1 MAKNKNKILVIGA
14 SGMLGHVIARYM
26 SEQGYE
32 VDTVVNS
39 GEYNDQSIK
48 INLMDKSD
56 FEQFI
61 NDRGF
66 IYDYVINAAGILVQ
80 LSDERKD
87 IASYINAYLPHQLE
101 YIFSKTKT
109 KIIHYSTDC
118 VFSGKNG
125 PYSEDSFQD
134 GELFYDKSKAL
145 GEIINDKDLTLRQS
159 IIGPDINKNGVG
171 LFNWF
176 MSQNGQINGYSGAL
190 WNGVTTI
197 ELAKATRAAIEH
209 NLTGLYHLT
218 PKSNINKYEL
228 LKIFNDV
235 FSRGLE
241 INEDRSTMNL
251 NKTLIGNRRDFDYEV
266 PDYNRMVLE
275 MKEWIEL
282 HADLYK
288 HYSSEKNT

>member
-1 MAKNKNKILVIGA
+1 MTKSKNKVLVIGA
-14 SGMLGHVIARYM
+14 SGMLGHVVASYM
-26 SEQGYE
+26 SEQGYD

-39 GEYNDQSIK
+39 GDYNDQSIR
-48 INLMDKSD
+48 IDLMNKGD
-56 FEQFI
+56 FERFI

-66 IYDYVINAAGILVQ
+66 TYDYVINAAGILVK

-101 YIFSKTKT
+101 HIFSKTKT
-109 KIIHYSTDC
+109 KVIHYSTDC

-176 MSQNGQINGYSGAL
+176 MSQNGQIDGYSGAL

-197 ELAKATRAAIEH
+197 ELAKATCAAIEH

-218 PKSNINKYEL
+218 PKNNISKYEL

-235 FSRGLE
+235 FGRGLE

-251 NKTLIGNRRDFDYEV
+251 NKTLIDNRQDFGYKVADYTS
-266 PDYNRMVLE
+266 MVLE

-288 HYSSEKNT
+288 HYSLKKSA